1 MQCCPPLL
9 PSLQSVD
16 LVCSDGSVRPTGRGT
31 GTSGGYQLLPT
42 AAANASATGSYS
54 ILDWQEPD
62 CPGGYDM
69 ARSRLRRAPYERL
82 ELFLR

>member
-31 GTSGGYQLLPT
+31 SDIGGYDLQAGDSIPVDTT
-42 AAANASATGSYS
+42 AR
-54 ILDWQEPD
+54 D

-69 ARSRLRRAPYERL
+69 ARSRLRRAPYERF
-82 ELFLR
+82 EFFLRWVRA